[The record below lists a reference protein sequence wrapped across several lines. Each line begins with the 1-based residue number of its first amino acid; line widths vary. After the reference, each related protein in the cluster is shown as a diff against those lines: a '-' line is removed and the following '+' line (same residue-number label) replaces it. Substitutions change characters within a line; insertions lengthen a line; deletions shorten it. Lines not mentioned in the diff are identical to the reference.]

1 MNIKKERRVNK
12 TYFLNHWRTK
22 WGNLSRINFNKK
34 VEVGLVRVRRDSQL
48 RTLWVLTFLK
58 MPLKEKLRQSRPT
71 NLLSSSLIRLW
82 RELWQSLKNKDLQ
95 LKILQL
101 KRKAEVISWARLTKG
116 LVEGNTLLNLIGLI
130 DPHHRSLDLK
140 ISLSKNRRSPRLKVS
155 RCRSVTHLLLGLNTK
170 TSLRLNNL

>member
-1 MNIKKERRVNK
+1 M
-12 TYFLNHWRTK
+12 
-22 WGNLSRINFNKK
+22 
-34 VEVGLVRVRRDSQL
+34 GLVRVRRDSQL

-58 MPLKEKLRQSRPT
+58 MPLKEKLRLSHLT

-101 KRKAEVISWARLTKG
+101 KRKAEVISWAKLTKG
-116 LVEGNTLLNLIGLI
+116 LGEENTLLNLIGLI
-130 DPHHRSLDLK
+130 DPHHRSRDLK